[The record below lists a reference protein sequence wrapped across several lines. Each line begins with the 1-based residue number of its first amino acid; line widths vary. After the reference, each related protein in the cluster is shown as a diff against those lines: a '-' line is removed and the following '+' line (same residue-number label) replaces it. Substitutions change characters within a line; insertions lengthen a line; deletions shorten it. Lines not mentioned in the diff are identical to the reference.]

1 MAESSS
7 ASTSTSFAN
16 LSETETVGLD
26 SDVDSG
32 EVAESEA
39 GPSTKVVS
47 LLDRLRSP
55 TSAGI
60 VRKRKTKAN
69 PLPKGRHRYKDYII
83 SLVCAYM
90 WNNKSFSGLK
100 VENNGNTFWEVW
112 NRMSGKF

>member
-1 MAESSS
+1 MCGNCLLGMAESSS

-32 EVAESEA
+32 EVPESEA

-55 TSAGI
+55 TSAEI
-60 VRKRKTKAN
+60 ARKRKTKAN
-69 PLPKGRHRYKDYII
+69 PLPKGRHRCKDYI
-83 SLVCAYM
+83 SCMCLY
-90 WNNKSFSGLK
+90 
-100 VENNGNTFWEVW
+100 VE
-112 NRMSGKF
+112 

>member
-55 TSAGI
+55 TSAEI
-60 VRKRKTKAN
+60 ARKRKTKAN
-69 PLPKGRHRYKDYII
+69 PLPKVQRLYLLYVHILCGII
-83 SLVCAYM
+83 NL
-90 WNNKSFSGLK
+90 F
-100 VENNGNTFWEVW
+100 
-112 NRMSGKF
+112 RD